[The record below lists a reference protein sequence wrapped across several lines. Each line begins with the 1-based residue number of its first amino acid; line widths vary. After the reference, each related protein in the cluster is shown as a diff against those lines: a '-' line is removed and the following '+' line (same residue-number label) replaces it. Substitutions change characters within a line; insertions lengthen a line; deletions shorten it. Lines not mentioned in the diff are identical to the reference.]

1 MNYQPLFDYLH
12 ELGLIPIQ
20 TEMQEIIH
28 IVKTMKKKKQINALR
43 ARIERIEKHLAEQ
56 HIPNNFSKSNLS
68 EKPNSSEEYDQKPDF
83 IPDWKDAPEDAVCVA
98 MDKGGQWYW
107 YDKIPG
113 QKNTM
118 WGLNGAINPLRKAT
132 NASRLHPDYWK
143 STLMLRPEAG
153 SEPVEPVSEK
163 DYSHLL
169 PEGYE
174 FCEESEAENW
184 VKVEYKNPLP
194 NKEFPVGKIYHNGD
208 YLGTW
213 RPIRKIQYHVAVHE
227 AVTAV
232 PDPYSIER
240 HGDGWVIYQGR
251 DSIHHG
257 ANLGQIHDEKLA
269 QYISGLL
276 KGFKDYKPDPYMPD
290 WTKAPEGTVA
300 HAWDKNGAGCW
311 FVIEIYTELFLNK
324 NVPSR
329 LTLPSGLDW
338 EQSLRVK
345 PSK

>member
-143 STLMLRPEAG
+143 STLMMRPEAG

-174 FCEESEAENW
+174 FCEEGEAEKW
-184 VKVEYKNPLP
+184 VKVEKLPDGQFEYYEVGAIFEDGLYRAFSYKHTH
-194 NKEFPVGKIYHNGD
+194 Y
-208 YLGTW
+208 
-213 RPIRKIQYHVAVHE
+213 RPIRPIQYHIAVHE

-232 PDPYSIER
+232 
-240 HGDGWVIYQGR
+240 
-251 DSIHHG
+251 
-257 ANLGQIHDEKLA
+257 
-269 QYISGLL
+269 
-276 KGFKDYKPDPYMPD
+276 PDPYMPD
-290 WTKAPEGTVA
+290 WTKAPEGKYF
-300 HAWDKNGAGCW
+300 HCYDMNGMGYW
-311 FVIEIYTELFLNK
+311 YGIGMHNDNVWTSTQ
-324 NVPSR
+324 VPSG

-338 EQSLRVK
+338 KQSLRVK